1 MEFCCLCNK
10 NSKTFSVV
18 CPPRSMQIGV
28 CIFCN
33 YLMLCCLGGA
43 AEFLPRRLPGPAGND
58 EINGGAT
65 ASVYFFSLFDLCC
78 DRRENKKKIKKKS
91 Y

>member
-1 MEFCCLCNK
+1 
-10 NSKTFSVV
+10 
-18 CPPRSMQIGV
+18 MQIGV
-28 CIFCN
+28 CMFCN

-65 ASVYFFSLFDLCC
+65 ASVYFFHFLICAVTEE
-78 DRRENKKKIKKKS
+78 RIKKKKRKKDIK
-91 Y
+91 YYY